1 MPADYNVID
10 LFLKAYLDAID
21 SGFGLINSD
30 VTSVFAILIVLSIS
44 ATAIFWM
51 LDENQNITAALIR
64 KTLLIGFFAW
74 LLADWQGLTKTI
86 VLGFAQLGLKAG
98 GAGAGV
104 GVDTFLSS
112 PSDLI
117 YMGMKL
123 VTDMTIQIKE
133 LSGPVAFFENIGIIL
148 MLALAAV
155 GVVLSFV
162 ILAVQVFVVII
173 EFRLVTL
180 AAFVLIPFGIVRQTT
195 FLSERAL
202 GYVASS
208 GLKVLTIVLI
218 VSVGSKTFQTLTL
231 SATPSIESAISIFI
245 AAAVLT
251 MLSLTVPSIAAALV
265 TGGPQLGAGAALAG
279 TAGIAAAAG
288 GAYLAGRAALGAPA
302 AVANRA
308 AAAQAAAGA
317 ATGQASGASL
327 MQRAVAASDTY
338 ASEMQSGSAATNAW
352 RPGGARYIAANTDSG
367 GGGGA
372 PSSAPSPATTVARAR
387 ARAAGMTPVGGAQ
400 TAGAA
405 AARQRGPGLHADLK
419 DDDDA

>member
-1 MPADYNVID
+1 MQADYNVID
-10 LFLKAYLDAID
+10 LFLKSYLDAID
-21 SGFGLINSD
+21 SGFGLINGD
-30 VTSVFAILIVLSIS
+30 VTSVFSILIVLSIT
-44 ATAIFWM
+44 ATAIFWL

-64 KTLLIGFFAW
+64 KTLTIGFFAW
-74 LLADWQGLTKTI
+74 LLADWNGLTRTVI
-86 VLGFAQLGLKAG
+86 LGFAQLGLKAG
-98 GAGAGV
+98 GATIP
-104 GVDTFLSS
+104 VDTFLSS

-123 VTDMTIQIKE
+123 VTDMTLQIKE
-133 LSGPVAFFENIGIIL
+133 LSGPIAFFENIGIIL
-148 MLALAAV
+148 LIALAAV
-155 GVVLSFV
+155 GVVLSFI

-180 AAFVLIPFGIVRQTT
+180 AAFVLVPFGILRQTS

-218 VSVGSKTFQTLTL
+218 VSVGAKTFQTLTL

-288 GAYLAGRAALGAPA
+288 GAYLAGRTALGLPA
-302 AVANRA
+302 AAANRV

-317 ATGQASGASL
+317 ATGQPTGAGL
-327 MQRAVAASDTY
+327 MQRAVAAGDAYS
-338 ASEMQSGSAATNAW
+338 SSAASGGAALAAW
-352 RPGGARYIAANTDSG
+352 RPGGSRHVSASDPAG
-367 GGGGA
+367 Q
-372 PSSAPSPATTVARAR
+372 SAPSTAPPAATTVARAR
-387 ARAAGMTPVGGAQ
+387 ARAAGAGTVGGVQA
-400 TAGAA
+400 AGSAA
-405 AARQRGPGLHADLK
+405 SGQGGPGLRADLK